1 MRPCR
6 QVVRV
11 AVENS
16 DESRRE
22 VREIMAESSD
32 ESRREVTTEDSNESR
47 QVVHVTD
54 ENSGESRRG
63 VTMNAISQLE
73 EKCEGLE
80 TLNRELLEQIR
91 ELAVQN
97 SYLDFQNKHLQ
108 TQTNELHAQNSQ
120 LSISIT
126 QASITH
132 SSLIVQNQH
141 LLVSLS
147 KSISALQG
155 LTFGANINSKYKIND
170 DTKTCF
176 YTGLPTYDL
185 FLKLYNLLKPY
196 HNGIPDIDYFFCFI
210 GLSPLTYTNGLSCE

>member
-32 ESRREVTTEDSNESR
+32 ESRREVREIMAESSDESRREETTEDSNESR
-47 QVVHVTD
+47 QVVHVAD

-97 SYLDFQNKHLQ
+97 SY
-108 TQTNELHAQNSQ
+108 
-120 LSISIT
+120 
-126 QASITH
+126 
-132 SSLIVQNQH
+132 
-141 LLVSLS
+141 
-147 KSISALQG
+147 
-155 LTFGANINSKYKIND
+155 
-170 DTKTCF
+170 
-176 YTGLPTYDL
+176 
-185 FLKLYNLLKPY
+185 
-196 HNGIPDIDYFFCFI
+196 
-210 GLSPLTYTNGLSCE
+210 